1 MAKILISGGVPLNG
15 EVQISGAKNAV
26 LPILAATL
34 LADGPME
41 ISNVPHLHDVTTT
54 MELLGRM
61 GVQLTVDE
69 KMRITVDPTTITSHV
84 APYDLVKTMRA
95 SILVLGPLVARFGA
109 AEVSLPGGCAIGSR
123 PVDQHIRGLRALGA
137 DISVENGYIIAKAK
151 RLRGARIVMDMVTV
165 TGTENILM
173 AATLAQGT
181 TVIENAAQEPEV
193 VDLAQC
199 LNAMGAKV
207 SGAGSATIVV
217 EGVER

>member
-1 MAKILISGGVPLNG
+1 MQGLARIAGLWRMDPHEGNHMAKILISGGVPLNG

-84 APYDLVKTMRA
+84 APYDSCLVHWLRGSARRRCPCRVAARSDRARSTSTFAACARSARTSAWRMGTSSRRRSACVARA
-95 SILVLGPLVARFGA
+95 S
-109 AEVSLPGGCAIGSR
+109 
-123 PVDQHIRGLRALGA
+123 
-137 DISVENGYIIAKAK
+137 
-151 RLRGARIVMDMVTV
+151 
-165 TGTENILM
+165 
-173 AATLAQGT
+173 
-181 TVIENAAQEPEV
+181 
-193 VDLAQC
+193 
-199 LNAMGAKV
+199 
-207 SGAGSATIVV
+207 
-217 EGVER
+217 